1 MCIWGGYME
10 NVFLKTDRL
19 LFRKILK
26 GDYVEVASI
35 LQDIEVMYAWEKSFS
50 DEEVENWIDENIKR
64 YKNEGYS
71 YFLVTEKMSG
81 KTVGLAGPLIENIN
95 GEKFIGIA
103 HILKKEFWNKGY
115 ATESAKA
122 CIRYAFNELNSDE
135 VIAQIRTNNIN
146 SKNVAKRLNMKK
158 VNKYIKIYDKKEM
171 EHLIYSIK
179 REDYFELFEEK

>member
-1 MCIWGGYME
+1 MKNI
-10 NVFLKTDRL
+10 NLKTERL
-19 LFRKILK
+19 LFRKIYK
-26 GDYVEVASI
+26 DDYSDIAII

-50 DEEVENWIDENIKR
+50 DKEVKQWIDENIKR
-64 YKNEGYS
+64 YENEGYS

-103 HILKKEFWNKGY
+103 YILKKEFWNKGY

-122 CIRYAFNELNSDE
+122 CIRYAFNELNADE
-135 VIAQIRTNNIN
+135 VVAQIRTNNIN
-146 SKNVAKRLNMKK
+146 SKNVAKRLNMKQ
-158 VNKYIKIYDKKEM
+158 VDKYIKIYDKKEM

-179 REDYFELFEEK
+179 REDYFELFGEK